1 MTSLGGRPLSGS
13 AIASSA
19 MYVVLRQVWSAVR
32 PVTAQQRFL
41 WWCGALLLAS
51 GAVHAVVAALDWA
64 PWSGAVSW
72 RKPVVFGM
80 SFGVL
85 SWSAVW
91 VMRQLPV
98 RRWGWLPASLLGT
111 GSVVEVALITM
122 QRWRGEASHFNQ
134 KPAFDS
140 AVWSVM
146 GSVVILVAFAVA
158 LFLVWSLVR
167 FEGTPAARIAVVAG
181 LLAILVSGYIGFGM
195 AGEGEA
201 VVDATGRVPDT
212 VVFGAEGSAKLAHA
226 VGMHGLQVLGL
237 LAVGLGLRLPSARAQ
252 VRLMFLAVV
261 GYGALFA
268 SVATTAYAGLPWTA
282 PNRWPAL
289 IGLAGAAAVVA
300 VFVVVAR
307 RLPLGIE
314 RHRTAVMR

>member
-1 MTSLGGRPLSGS
+1 
-13 AIASSA
+13 

-134 KPAFDS
+134 KPAFD
-140 AVWSVM
+140 VIFDWSNLIYFAAALWLAQA
-146 GSVVILVAFAVA
+146 GFLVA
-158 LFLVWSLVR
+158 W
-167 FEGTPAARIAVVAG
+167 
-181 LLAILVSGYIGFGM
+181 AI
-195 AGEGEA
+195 
-201 VVDATGRVPDT
+201 DRRRRVPE
-212 VVFGAEGSAKLAHA
+212 VYPGSEEY
-226 VGMHGLQVLGL
+226 
-237 LAVGLGLRLPSARAQ
+237 RE
-252 VRLMFLAVV
+252 
-261 GYGALFA
+261 ALA
-268 SVATTAYAGLPWTA
+268 SVDDGTAFNLKYWRVMSTTEQAEFDERQLATSDGTQPVDT
-282 PNRWPAL
+282 
-289 IGLAGAAAVVA
+289 
-300 VFVVVAR
+300 
-307 RLPLGIE
+307 E
-314 RHRTAVMR
+314 RFQRGP